1 MSGDS
6 IGGVKSV
13 WVSILLKIAS
23 SQYGLQNEKY
33 FIEFLLDQFLGTL
46 TVRGVS
52 RVNYEVPRLSKLHED
67 ARRCS
72 KNFQQVWYKL
82 ELLKVC
88 RDDMPCKV
96 IKKTT

>member
-33 FIEFLLDQFLGTL
+33 FIEKFRKLVNLWEVKASKKLFL
-46 TVRGVS
+46 
-52 RVNYEVPRLSKLHED
+52 N
-67 ARRCS
+67 
-72 KNFQQVWYKL
+72 
-82 ELLKVC
+82 
-88 RDDMPCKV
+88 
-96 IKKTT
+96 

>member
-33 FIEFLLDQFLGTL
+33 FIEKFRKLVNLWEVKASKKLFLINSSF
-46 TVRGVS
+46 
-52 RVNYEVPRLSKLHED
+52 Y
-67 ARRCS
+67 
-72 KNFQQVWYKL
+72 
-82 ELLKVC
+82 
-88 RDDMPCKV
+88 
-96 IKKTT
+96 

>member
-33 FIEFLLDQFLGTL
+33 FIEKFRKSKPLGSESLKKLFLINSSF
-46 TVRGVS
+46 
-52 RVNYEVPRLSKLHED
+52 Y
-67 ARRCS
+67 
-72 KNFQQVWYKL
+72 
-82 ELLKVC
+82 
-88 RDDMPCKV
+88 
-96 IKKTT
+96 